1 YLPPQAEKPPL
12 PCAWAASRLGRLELR
27 ARVTSAAV
35 RSCHC
40 VLVAAAAAPL
50 PGGRPGGRVLSLR
63 VSTLGSREHECCH
76 FAPSSSR
83 CSVVQVI
90 SRNPGALR
98 TVVRWSFV
106 LDRRTGEAA
115 ASRPH

>member
-1 YLPPQAEKPPL
+1 Q
-12 PCAWAASRLGRLELR
+12 
-27 ARVTSAAV
+27 
-35 RSCHC
+35 
-40 VLVAAAAAPL
+40 
-50 PGGRPGGRVLSLR
+50 LR

-98 TVVRWSFV
+98 TVGRWSFV

-115 ASRPH
+115 ASRPHAPRPSGFLRESQTQSSRERFVDGTSISTNQSGGSGGSAAARYRVMRD